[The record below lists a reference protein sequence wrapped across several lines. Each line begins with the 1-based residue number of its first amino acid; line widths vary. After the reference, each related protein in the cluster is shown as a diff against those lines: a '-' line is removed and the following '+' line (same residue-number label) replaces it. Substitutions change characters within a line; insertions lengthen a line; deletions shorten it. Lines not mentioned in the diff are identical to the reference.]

1 MTVNKGEYEVLGGF
15 GQSVGAS
22 FRRIVDMSDM
32 NSQPNLYY
40 QQVNQGNK
48 TIPHYFDQAHLY
60 NKGLYRTTHMNENF
74 IRTSKLFKHLILMP
88 KK

>member
-1 MTVNKGEYEVLGGF
+1 MVVALGVDYASEF
-15 GQSVGAS
+15 EILELKFILPTGQSG
-22 FRRIVDMSDM
+22 
-32 NSQPNLYY
+32 
-40 QQVNQGNK
+40 QQNN
-48 TIPHYFDQAHLY
+48 PHYLDQAHLY

>member
-32 NSQPNLYY
+32 NSTQFILPTGQSGLFNSH
-40 QQVNQGNK
+40 
-48 TIPHYFDQAHLY
+48 HYEDQADLY
-60 NKGLYRTTHMNENF
+60 HSGKYRTTWFNEEY
-74 IRTSKLFKHLILMP
+74 IRSNAIFRYLVFRP
-88 KK
+88 